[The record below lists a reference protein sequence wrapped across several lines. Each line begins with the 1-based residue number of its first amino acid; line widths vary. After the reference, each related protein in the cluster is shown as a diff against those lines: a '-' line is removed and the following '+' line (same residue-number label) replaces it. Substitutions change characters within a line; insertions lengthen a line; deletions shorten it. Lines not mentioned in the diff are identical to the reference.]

1 MGSEQLAVRYRPLVV
16 LEEIISLSV
25 ALCELEELIAELS
38 NFNLVI
44 RGFDDCNTYNRG
56 RRTYSFGAAAAAA
69 AVNEVASMN
78 LRRQTERAVPPES
91 VMEPNEPQ

>member
-25 ALCELEELIAELS
+25 ALCKVEELIAELS

-44 RGFDDCNTYNRG
+44 RGFDDCNTYSRG
-56 RRTYSFGAAAAAA
+56 RCTYSFGAAAAA

>member
-25 ALCELEELIAELS
+25 ALCEVEELIAES
-38 NFNLVI
+38 GNFNLII
-44 RGFDDCNTYNRG
+44 RGFDDCNTYSRG
-56 RRTYSFGAAAAAA
+56 RCTYSFGAAA

>member
-16 LEEIISLSV
+16 LEEIIPLSV
-25 ALCELEELIAELS
+25 ALCELEGLIAELS

-44 RGFDDCNTYNRG
+44 RGFDDCNTYSRG
-56 RRTYSFGAAAAAA
+56 RRTYSFGAAAAA

>member
-16 LEEIISLSV
+16 LEEIIPLSV
-25 ALCELEELIAELS
+25 ALCELEGLIAELS

-44 RGFDDCNTYNRG
+44 RGFDDCNTYSRG
-56 RRTYSFGAAAAAA
+56 RCTYSFGAAA

>member
-25 ALCELEELIAELS
+25 ALCEVEELITELS

-44 RGFDDCNTYNRG
+44 RGFDDCNTYSRG
-56 RRTYSFGAAAAAA
+56 RCTYSFGAAAA